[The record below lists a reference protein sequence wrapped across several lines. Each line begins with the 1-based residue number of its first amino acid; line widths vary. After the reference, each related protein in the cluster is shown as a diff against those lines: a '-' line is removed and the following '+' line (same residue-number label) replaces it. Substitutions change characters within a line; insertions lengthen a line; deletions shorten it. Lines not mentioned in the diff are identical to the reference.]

1 MLNWTSGRIGL
12 SNSTTDDATRAVRML
27 HQTSG
32 NQTAPRMRMRH
43 RTSGF
48 GCRTDND
55 IGTSAFDSQ
64 MTASAQ
70 SGPPASIASSSA
82 ASNCLIP
89 GAAISTDVIHENVA
103 CDNCQAHPI
112 RGVRYKCS
120 MCPDYDLC
128 ACCMDGL
135 ETQIDMSRR
144 VKVPGQQDTFHNP
157 GHVFCRVRFPVQSNN
172 DPTVPP
178 WLQNRSSWINYGTSC
193 ESCVSSPI
201 VGFMYCCSVCQQ
213 CFCESCEANGTPYN
227 VSNANNVPH
236 VHSLLKIKPASA
248 ITASH

>member
-1 MLNWTSGRIGL
+1 MMLNWTSGRIGL

-32 NQTAPRMRMRH
+32 NQTPRMRMRH

-48 GCRTDND
+48 GSSGRTDND
-55 IGTSAFDSQ
+55 FGTNVFDSQ
-64 MTASAQ
+64 MTDSAQ
-70 SGPPASIASSSA
+70 SGPPATIASSSV
-82 ASNCLIP
+82 AS

-103 CDNCQAHPI
+103 CDKCQAHPI

-128 ACCMDGL
+128 ASCMDGL
-135 ETQIDMSRR
+135 EAQIGMSRR
-144 VKVPGQQDTFHNP
+144 LMEPGQQDTFHNP
-157 GHVFCRVRFPVQSNN
+157 GHIFCRVRFPVQSNN
-172 DPTVPP
+172 DPTVSPC
-178 WLQNRSSWINYGTSC
+178 LQNRSSWINYGTSC
-193 ESCVSSPI
+193 LSCVSSPI

-213 CFCESCEANGTPYN
+213 SFCESCEANGTPYN

-236 VHSLLKIKPASA
+236 VHSLLKVKPASA